1 MRITMV
7 KKRLAD
13 GSDCRKCGQAEQL
26 LRERAFWS
34 RIDRVVW
41 AVEGEDSS
49 EGQLLAQKHGVSS
62 APFFIVAAAD
72 GSETVV
78 VSTLALM
85 RSMAAADPVA
95 PGASSDTLTPDNI
108 ADLDP
113 ADAEGLITRAL
124 RVYGESCPIA
134 FSGAEDV
141 VLIDMA
147 ARSGLPFSVFCLDTG
162 RLHPETYAFIERV
175 REHYGLPIR
184 LVSPEAAPLEAF
196 VQKKGLFSF
205 LRDGHGE
212 CCGVRKIAP
221 LRRVLA
227 EQRGWMTGQRKD
239 QSPSTRS
246 AVPLLELDGAF
257 KGAGDAPLTKLNPL
271 SNWSSGMVWNYIR
284 SREIPFNA
292 LHERGFVSIGCEPCT
307 RPTLPGQ
314 HEREGR
320 WWWEEATQKECGLH
334 VAPGKS

>member
-13 GSDCRKCGQAEQL
+13 GSDCRKCVQAEAM
-26 LRERAFWS
+26 LRERALWD

-41 AVEGEDSS
+41 AIEGEDAS
-49 EGQLLAQKHGVSS
+49 EGQALALKHGVST
-62 APFFIVAAAD
+62 APFFVCTAAD
-72 GSETVV
+72 GTDSVV
-78 VSTLALM
+78 ASTLALM
-85 RSMAAADPVA
+85 RSMGPAAPAA
-95 PGASSDTLTPDNI
+95 QATATLTPDDV

-113 ADAEGLITRAL
+113 TDAEQLVARAL
-124 RVYGESCPIA
+124 RAYGERCAIA

-147 ARSGLPFSVFCLDTG
+147 ARTGLPFSVFCLDTG
-162 RLHPETYAFIERV
+162 RLHPETYAFVERV
-175 REHYGLPIR
+175 REHYGVAIR
-184 LVSPEAAPLEAF
+184 LVSPDPQPLEAF

-212 CCGVRKIAP
+212 CCGIRKIAP

-227 EQRGWMTGQRKD
+227 EQRAWITGQRKD
-239 QSPSTRS
+239 QSPSTR
-246 AVPLLELDGAF
+246 AGVPLLERDGAF
-257 KGAGDAPLTKLNPL
+257 KGADGAPLTKLNPL
-271 SNWSSGMVWNYIR
+271 SNWSSGMVWSYIR
-284 SREIPFNA
+284 ARDIPFNP

-334 VAPGKS
+334 AAPTKP

>member
-13 GSDCRKCGQAEQL
+13 GSDCRKCGQAEQM

-34 RIDRVVW
+34 RIDGVVW
-41 AVEGEDSS
+41 AVEGDDAS
-49 EGQLLAQKHGVSS
+49 EGQLLAQKHGVSA
-62 APFFIVAAAD
+62 APFFIVTAED

-85 RSMAAADPVA
+85 RSIGQADAVA
-95 PGASSDTLTPDNI
+95 PNSNGGALTPDDV

-113 ADAEGLITRAL
+113 ADAEGLIGRAL

-147 ARSGLPFSVFCLDTG
+147 ARTGLPFSVFCLDTG

-175 REHYGLPIR
+175 REHYGVAIR
-184 LVSPEAAPLEAF
+184 LVSPEAAALEAF

-212 CCGVRKIAP
+212 CCGIRKIAP
-221 LRRVLA
+221 LRRVLS

-239 QSPSTRS
+239 QSPSTRA

-257 KGAGDAPLTKLNPL
+257 KGVGGAPLTKLNPL
-271 SNWSSGMVWNYIR
+271 SNWSSGMVWSYIR

-334 VAPGKS
+334 VAHGKS